1 MQICSLSL
9 CFSRVR
15 LTVRACTGVAAALPE
30 QPVPARRRHALPEVP
45 APEARRARRLP
56 RSLLRLRPRL
66 ARAPAAPGQRL
77 VPEMELGHIL

>member
-45 APEARRARRLP
+45 APEARRA
-56 RSLLRLRPRL
+56 
-66 ARAPAAPGQRL
+66 
-77 VPEMELGHIL
+77 